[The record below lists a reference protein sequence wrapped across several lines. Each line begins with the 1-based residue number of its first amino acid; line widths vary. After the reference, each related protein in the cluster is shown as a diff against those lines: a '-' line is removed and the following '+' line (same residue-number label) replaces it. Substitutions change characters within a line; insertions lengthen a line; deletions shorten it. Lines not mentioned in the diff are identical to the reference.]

1 MRGDAIPIN
10 GLIVWSTPGATV
22 GLIITDGKV
31 VDCPPY
37 VRRWAL
43 GRDARDVWQLG
54 RARNVNL
61 TWIPRGGVE

>member
-10 GLIVWSTPGATV
+10 GLIVWSARGATV
-22 GLIITDGKV
+22 GMIITDGKV

-43 GRDARDVWQLG
+43 GRDAYEVWRLG
-54 RARNVNL
+54 QARNVHL
-61 TWIPRGGVE
+61 TWIPRGE